1 MTGIYEFHSS
11 LEEVIWVQIVVM
23 STLLLSVAVPFLRKM
38 RSGSEDAQIISES
51 RGIRRIRSVAEDE
64 VIAEFLKN
72 DFQNP
77 EFKSYQQVLRD
88 EVMAPDFSDALENA
102 RRRALLFIRHG
113 RLWRELPEGT
123 EWHEVEL
130 TPADLQRIRVFPRA
144 QWRKLARGNFAITD
158 VVHGIAQGDRRH
170 LPEAKFLAKIDGLGE
185 QIRQGTAPGA
195 VLLIG
200 LNENGPFTILDGNHR
215 LVSAMLISAQAFRT
229 LRFFCGL
236 SPKMT
241 NCCWYAT
248 NLATLFRYGTN
259 LLRHA
264 AHDPEAELAH
274 LLQSSD
280 ERASSQAKTC
290 PASE

>member
-1 MTGIYEFHSS
+1 MKAS
-11 LEEVIWVQIVVM
+11 
-23 STLLLSVAVPFLRKM
+23 
-38 RSGSEDAQIISES
+38 RSGFDLAGRNKWSRRSALQLAAMAAGSPLLAQNAAQAPRPPRIIPPTYS
-51 RGIRRIRSVAEDE
+51 
-64 VIAEFLKN
+64 
-72 DFQNP
+72 
-77 EFKSYQQVLRD
+77 D

-123 EWHEVEL
+123 EWYEVEL
-130 TPADLQRIRVFPRA
+130 TPADLQRVRVFPRA

-158 VVHGIAQGDRRH
+158 VVHGIAQGDRRY

-248 NLATLFRYGTN
+248 NLATLFRYGTKC
-259 LLRHA
+259 
-264 AHDPEAELAH
+264 
-274 LLQSSD
+274 Q
-280 ERASSQAKTC
+280 
-290 PASE
+290 